1 MARASASE
9 LREDIERRRAEVVK
23 RLNEIARAR
32 AEIAA
37 LEEALRARVR
47 DDELDRLERVL
58 RSPTSSDEFA
68 EVTTGV
74 FAVGRTS
81 ASEGESEG
89 EGEGESEE
97 EEATAESEEARR
109 SGEDGEDGGAPIEAE
124 QDLETVHREG
134 EGVHRG
140 ENVGAEMPRSLETF
154 VGRRLGRGG
163 EGERDETRERRVH
176 RGDGAGARKDRG
188 KKRESRRRLAV
199 FRQSHERRLY
209 QIFQGKI
216 GGRKGDGG
224 KEARLVAQQA
234 GASERSRE
242 ADKEKPTKS
251 HRARR

>member
-1 MARASASE
+1 MDDSTPRDARPTVDMARASASE

-47 DDELDRLERVL
+47 DDELDRLERML

-97 EEATAESEEARR
+97 EEATAERAKT
-109 SGEDGEDGGAPIEAE
+109 AKAKTAK
-124 QDLETVHREG
+124 L
-134 EGVHRG
+134 
-140 ENVGAEMPRSLETF
+140 SLI
-154 VGRRLGRGG
+154 
-163 EGERDETRERRVH
+163 H
-176 RGDGAGARKDRG
+176 
-188 KKRESRRRLAV
+188 
-199 FRQSHERRLY
+199 
-209 QIFQGKI
+209 I
-216 GGRKGDGG
+216 
-224 KEARLVAQQA
+224 
-234 GASERSRE
+234 
-242 ADKEKPTKS
+242 
-251 HRARR
+251 